1 MDMAKVVLDEL
12 KGRLRLVDE
21 LRRKTA
27 TSDTLEVQELQ
38 PLFFQGL
45 WIFGPEFETIE
56 FTSNEGMTSVIQKL
70 FDREIHG
77 SRNRPDFVVLPDG
90 SAGLYAYPKYDDH
103 GAEMGVD
110 RLVIVEL
117 KKPGVIVGGEQ
128 KTQCWKYV
136 KELLAKGLLAH
147 YSRIDCYVLGSQIEA
162 AESGERKELNDR
174 VRILP
179 LSFDTV
185 LTRAKSRLLKLY
197 DRVKSA
203 PFLRGEDIADF
214 LDETP
219 EPPVELALGTPEP
232 STAKVEANCR

>member
-1 MDMAKVVLDEL
+1 MAKVVLDEL

-21 LRRKTA
+21 LRRKTS
-27 TSDTLEVQELQ
+27 TTDTLEVQELQ
-38 PLFFQGL
+38 PLFYQGL

-70 FDREIHG
+70 FDRDIKG

-90 SAGLYAYPKYDDH
+90 SVGFYAYPKYDDH

-117 KKPGVIVGGEQ
+117 KKPGVVVGGDQ
-128 KTQCWKYV
+128 KTQCWNYV
-136 KELLAKGLLAH
+136 KELLTKGLLAD
-147 YSRIDCYVLGSQIEA
+147 YSRIDCYVLGSQIEH

-203 PFLRGEDIADF
+203 PFLRGQNIDVY
-214 LDETP
+214 LDESL
-219 EPPVELALGTPEP
+219 EPPVELALDMDQKVAAVAN
-232 STAKVEANCR
+232 AK